1 MAQYTL
7 WIGNK
12 NYSSWSLR
20 GWLMCK
26 LAGIDFEEVLVR
38 LDEPDRWGR
47 MRMFTPSG
55 RVPTLKDG
63 DAGGTPVLIWDSMA
77 IGEYLAEKFP
87 ERKMWPSDPR
97 ARALAR
103 AVSAEMHSGFVALR
117 SQLPMNMHR
126 TKAPPTWDADA
137 QRDIDR
143 VQEIWRTC
151 RTAHGAGGPYLFGAL
166 TLADCFY
173 APVVSRFTTYRVP
186 MDGTASAY
194 CEAMWEWPALDAWR
208 EAALKEP
215 WLIARDE
222 AI

>member
-7 WIGNK
+7 WVGNK

-26 LAGIDFEEVLVR
+26 LAGIAFDEVLVR
-38 LDEPDRWGR
+38 LDEPDRWSR
-47 MRMFTPSG
+47 FRKFAPSG
-55 RVPTLKDG
+55 RVPTLKIG
-63 DAGGTPVLIWDSMA
+63 DLVIWDTMA
-77 IGEYLAEKFP
+77 IGEYLAERLP
-87 ERKMWPSDPR
+87 ERKLWPADPR
-97 ARALAR
+97 ARAIAR
-103 AVSAEMHSGFVALR
+103 AVSAEMHSGFAALR

-126 TKAPPTWDADA
+126 DKAPPKWDADA

-143 VQEIWRTC
+143 VQEIWRDC
-151 RTAHGAGGPYLFGAL
+151 RKAYGAAGPYLFGHL

-173 APVVSRFTTYRVP
+173 APVVSRFTTYRAP
-186 MDGTASAY
+186 MDGNASAY

-208 EAALKEP
+208 NAALEEP
-215 WLIARDE
+215 WLIPRDE